1 MAKGS
6 KKAEPQ
12 ASKPESGVKKPSRKV
27 PPRTQLFLY
36 VRAGGRCE
44 FDGCNRYLLEHHVTK
59 AEGNFAEMA
68 HIWAFSDG
76 GPRANKEAADIH
88 DISNLMLLCR
98 ECHKFVDDRPAE
110 FPAAVLR
117 SHKKAH
123 EDRVFQ
129 LTDTKPDRDT
139 VAVVLRGKIAG
150 KPVTITLAEVQKA
163 IAPRYCGER
172 CLFDIDLTA
181 FNDDP
186 NEAYWKTTS
195 HAIRARMGPFY
206 DTKIDSKLPHH
217 VSVFGLAPIP
227 LLMVLGSLLSDKVP
241 TTLYQR
247 HRIGESW
254 EWKDEGVEAEFTT
267 EILREGTDP
276 KKAALLVSLSGVISL
291 ENLPSH
297 VDTTHSVY
305 HLVPKNVKPDR
316 TILDLEA
323 SLEAFRTEYQR
334 AMRLLVERH
343 PEIQSIDVFPAVPAP
358 AAVAMGRDLLPKR
371 DPVLVVFDFNK
382 AVGGFVRT
390 LEINAND
397 S

>member
-1 MAKGS
+1 MAKVS
-6 KKAEPQ
+6 KKVEQPEP
-12 ASKPESGVKKPSRKV
+12 GVKKPSRKI
-27 PPRTQLFLY
+27 PPTTRLFLY

-76 GPRANKEAADIH
+76 GPRANKEATDIH
-88 DISNLMLLCR
+88 DISNLMLLCP
-98 ECHKFVDDRPAE
+98 ECHKHVDDRPEE
-110 FPAAVLR
+110 FSADVLR

-139 VAVVLRGKIAG
+139 VAVVLRSKIAG
-150 KPVTITLAEVQKA
+150 KPVTITLAEVQRA
-163 IAPRYCGER
+163 IAPRYCSDR

-186 NEAYWKTTS
+186 TEAYWNAAS
-195 HAIRARMGPFY
+195 SEIRSRLRSFY
-206 DTKIDSKLPHH
+206 DTRFDGKTAHH

-247 HRIGESW
+247 HRSGENW

-267 EILREGTDP
+267 EILREGADH
-276 KKAALLVSLSGVISL
+276 KKVALLVSLSGLISL

-297 VDTTHSVY
+297 VDKTYSVY
-305 HLVPKNVKPDR
+305 HVVPTNVKPDR
-316 TILDLEA
+316 GILDLEA

-334 AMRLLVERH
+334 TMRLLVERH
-343 PEIQSIDVFPAVPAP
+343 PEIQSVDVFPAVPAP

>member
-1 MAKGS
+1 MAKGGR
-6 KKAEPQ
+6 KAE
-12 ASKPESGVKKPSRKV
+12 AGSIKPDSGVKKPSRKV
-27 PPRTQLFLY
+27 PAKTQLFLY

-44 FDGCNRYLLEHHVTK
+44 FDGCNRYLLEHHLTK

-76 GPRANKEAADIH
+76 GPRANKEPGDIH
-88 DISNLMLLCR
+88 DISNLMLLCPN
-98 ECHKFVDDRPAE
+98 CHKLVDDRPEE

-150 KPVTITLAEVQKA
+150 RPVAISLAEIQKA
-163 IAPRYCGER
+163 IAPQYCGDR

-186 NEAYWKTTS
+186 GEAYWTAASKE
-195 HAIRARMGPFY
+195 IRSRVRPFY
-206 DTKIDSKLPHH
+206 DTRFDGKLPHH

-276 KKAALLVSLSGVISL
+276 KKAALVVSLSGVISP
-291 ENLPSH
+291 ENLPAH
-297 VDTTHSVY
+297 VDAAYSVY
-305 HLVPKNVKPDR
+305 HLVPQNVKPDR

-334 AMRLLVERH
+334 AMRLVVERH
-343 PEIQSIDVFPAVPAP
+343 PEIQTIDVFPAVPAP

-371 DPVLVVFDFNK
+371 DPVLVVYDFNK